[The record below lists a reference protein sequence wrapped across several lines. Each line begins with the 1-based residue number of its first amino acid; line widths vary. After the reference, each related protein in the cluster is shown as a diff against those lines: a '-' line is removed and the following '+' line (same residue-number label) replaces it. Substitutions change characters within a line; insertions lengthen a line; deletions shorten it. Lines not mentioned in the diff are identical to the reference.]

1 METVNVR
8 RSESADAQGISS
20 LICPATVAV
29 FGQVDVMQ
37 LLEKANLAVTVVD
50 HRDHILAHASF
61 LDHPVGDVVDAADW
75 ESFLQERFR
84 AESCTPL
91 NTLFLHLFVTR
102 SDFAAAGVREILR
115 VVFNSV
121 SELEHLLLISSHHGP
136 LEPALTDTF
145 QPLQPL
151 SSDVQPQC
159 LSFICDRQQHCPR
172 LRLLQAR
179 MKDHDGVMSLF
190 DQQRAVLSVSGE
202 VASLTELMQNQDERN
217 HTAVCQVDGVVVGL
231 ISATSDV
238 DLKELCDNFE
248 LEEFNGL
255 QKKTQATKN
264 SEAAAEE
271 EEEEEEEEG
280 GRFSSQE
287 ETEEKP
293 DVFWIK
299 FLLLDS
305 KYEMRSVDLLPYVFQ
320 LFPDLDFCVITAPT
334 LSPDF
339 SLLQSF
345 FRARRRP
352 DCSLLYQL
360 YVFHRVGLRPVQ
372 VRAAVP
378 EDRPAVCDL
387 VQGQETSESLLQ
399 DLDAVFQNH
408 GDLEGVQR
416 QAFVAQVDSQLVG
429 ALILRDEENVEFV
442 RAHYN
447 IENFIYFSHHR
458 PDEHAHLLHFT
469 LRPLLQHRSRHLLK
483 ETLRL
488 AKRSCLYHRLYQ
500 QGEQAPGCEAGLNS
514 SVVKSSSSLELLLD
528 RAVPVRP
535 RRQIVYPLKELG
547 INAPSTRITEEQV
560 RHSEGGH

>member
-1 METVNVR
+1 MSTVQRETVNVR

-217 HTAVCQVDGVVVGL
+217 HTAVCQVCSSVCVCVCVCVWLPASVPSETLLMPGLFCPLLVGL
-231 ISATSDV
+231 TAVTCGRA
-238 DLKELCDNFE
+238 EL
-248 LEEFNGL
+248 
-255 QKKTQATKN
+255 T
-264 SEAAAEE
+264 
-271 EEEEEEEEG
+271 
-280 GRFSSQE
+280 
-287 ETEEKP
+287 
-293 DVFWIK
+293 
-299 FLLLDS
+299 
-305 KYEMRSVDLLPYVFQ
+305 
-320 LFPDLDFCVITAPT
+320 
-334 LSPDF
+334 
-339 SLLQSF
+339 
-345 FRARRRP
+345 
-352 DCSLLYQL
+352 
-360 YVFHRVGLRPVQ
+360 
-372 VRAAVP
+372 
-378 EDRPAVCDL
+378 L
-387 VQGQETSESLLQ
+387 VQ
-399 DLDAVFQNH
+399 
-408 GDLEGVQR
+408 
-416 QAFVAQVDSQLVG
+416 
-429 ALILRDEENVEFV
+429 NVVLFCG
-442 RAHYN
+442 R
-447 IENFIYFSHHR
+447 
-458 PDEHAHLLHFT
+458 T
-469 LRPLLQHRSRHLLK
+469 
-483 ETLRL
+483 
-488 AKRSCLYHRLYQ
+488 
-500 QGEQAPGCEAGLNS
+500 
-514 SVVKSSSSLELLLD
+514 
-528 RAVPVRP
+528 
-535 RRQIVYPLKELG
+535 
-547 INAPSTRITEEQV
+547 
-560 RHSEGGH
+560 GG